1 MPEKRLVRR
10 RKSIPDQSS
19 PVSTHEQARLLN
31 DPSVPLNH
39 AQGASES
46 EHSHPENRLRTS
58 RLRAQ
63 RTVDNFYM
71 DDEAA

>member
-1 MPEKRLVRR
+1 MPEKRFVRR

-19 PVSTHEQARLLN
+19 PVSTGEQARLLN
-31 DPSVPLNH
+31 DPSVPLDH
-39 AQGASES
+39 AQGASAS

-58 RLRAQ
+58 RLQ
-63 RTVDNFYM
+63 VERTAENFYA